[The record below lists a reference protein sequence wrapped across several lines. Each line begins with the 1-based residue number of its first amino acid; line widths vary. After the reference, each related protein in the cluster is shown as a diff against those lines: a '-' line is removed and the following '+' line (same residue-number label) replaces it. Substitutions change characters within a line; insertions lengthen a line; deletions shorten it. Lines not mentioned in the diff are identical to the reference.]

1 MEQRK
6 YGKQPWSVGI
16 FGMGCLRV
24 PQTKDEAGN
33 TVIDREPATALVR
46 RAIDRGVNYL
56 DTAALY
62 QDGDNEAWLG
72 EALRDGYR
80 EKVKLVTKLPLWLL
94 SEEADI
100 ERTFEEE
107 CRRLNTDFIDV
118 YLLHSMC
125 REYWDIA
132 KKFHALDH
140 LVALRE
146 QGRIGAIG
154 FSFHDGPDIFREM
167 VDAFDWDMCQLQL
180 NILDV
185 HKQATIEGLRYA
197 AKKGLAVVIMEPLQ
211 GGRLATVP
219 DYVQKIYDQWPERR
233 SPVEWAMRYLYSMP
247 EVTCIL
253 SGVSTVE
260 QLDDNL
266 RIFESARANV
276 MTKGELAIVDQVRAA
291 FESHMAV
298 GCTACGYCQPCPKTV
313 DIPAVFARWNGA
325 AVFGEWEKMRDRF
338 ARLEKAGHGP
348 SACIACGK
356 CQSHC
361 PQHLPIIQKL
371 QEAKAALGEG

>member
-24 PQTKDEAGN
+24 PQTKDETGR
-33 TVIDREPATALVR
+33 TVIDRGPATELVR
-46 RAIDRGVNYL
+46 HAIDRGINYL

-72 EALRDGYR
+72 EALQDGYR
-80 EKVKLVTKLPLWLL
+80 ERVKLVTKLPLWLL
-94 SEEADI
+94 KEEADI

-107 CRRLNTDFIDV
+107 CRRLQTDFIDV
-118 YLLHSMC
+118 YLLHSMNK
-125 REYWDIA
+125 EYWQLA
-132 KKFHALDH
+132 KKYHALDH

-154 FSFHDGPDIFREM
+154 FSFHDGFDLFREM
-167 VDAFDWDMCQLQL
+167 VDAFDWDMCQIQL
-180 NILDV
+180 NIIDTY
-185 HKQATIEGLRYA
+185 KQATVEGLRYA
-197 AKKGLAVVIMEPLQ
+197 ASKGLAVVIMEPLQ
-211 GGRLATVP
+211 GGRLANVP
-219 DYVQKIYDQWPERR
+219 DYVQKIYDQWPEKR

-253 SGVSTVE
+253 SGVSTIE
-260 QLDDNL
+260 QLEDNL
-266 RIFESARANV
+266 RIFEKARANV
-276 MTKGELAIVDQVRAA
+276 MTEEEMQIVDRVREA
-291 FESHMAV
+291 FAEHMAV
-298 GCTACGYCQPCPKTV
+298 GCTACGYCQPCPMTV

-325 AVFGEWEKMRDRF
+325 AVFGEWDKMRDRF
-338 ARLEKAGHGP
+338 GKLEKAGHGP

-356 CQSHC
+356 CESHC
-361 PQHLPIIQKL
+361 PQHLPIIEKL
-371 QEAKAALGEG
+371 QQAKKALGD